1 MKVERAKVITVC
13 LASLAATLVAA
24 SAGAHSPVA
33 PDNAVDPGANIPL
46 KSNYTVRFTL
56 SSGDSKQQGEIVTA
70 RSAISFDLVGDPEHT
85 LRFKGQLK
93 ETDSQHITLVYQAM
107 LVTVVTSP
115 GNNRQTAS
123 TSGEGAVRLEFDK
136 PITILSS
143 PRQRLDVSIRQPNPA
158 PSPAG

>member
-1 MKVERAKVITVC
+1 VKVERAKVIAIC
-13 LASLAATLVAA
+13 LASLASTFVAA
-24 SAGAHSPVA
+24 SAVAHSPVA
-33 PDNAVDPGANIPL
+33 PNNAIDPGTNTPL
-46 KSNYTVRFTL
+46 SRNYTVSFTL
-56 SSGDSKQQGEIVTA
+56 SSGDSKQQGQIVTA

-93 ETDSQHITLVYQAM
+93 ETDSQHLTLVYQAM
-107 LVTVVTSP
+107 LVTVVIGP

-143 PRQRLDVSIRQPNPA
+143 ARQRLDVSIRQPAASLPA
-158 PSPAG
+158 R